1 MASILKVNELQ
12 HTGGTSAATINSSG
26 LVLPKIP
33 CFEVIKNSSQ
43 ALTASTWTKIT
54 FNAESYDTAGHF
66 DLANSKFQP
75 DIAGVYQ
82 INLCLYF
89 GSGSNTAALSTLRKN
104 GSQIRKM
111 AYLYHTDQSL
121 DDYGIS
127 GSTMVQMNGSSDYI
141 EAWAW
146 GLGTNQTVNGGSL
159 GEETIISGHLVSV
172 L

>member
-1 MASILKVNELQ
+1 MASILKVNEIQ

-26 LVLPKIP
+26 LVLPNIP

-43 ALTASTWTKIT
+43 AITDQTWTKIT

-75 DIAGVYQ
+75 NIAGVYQ
-82 INLCLYF
+82 INCCLYF
-89 GSGSNTAALSTLRKN
+89 GSGTNQATISVLRKN
-104 GSQIRKM
+104 NVKIRIMAKMYHSQV
-111 AYLYHTDQSL
+111 HL
-121 DDYGIS
+121 DDYGVS

-146 GLGTNQTVNGGSL
+146 GRGGSPTVNGGSL

>member
-12 HTGGTSAATINSSG
+12 HTGGISAATINSSG

-43 ALTASTWTKIT
+43 SLTASTWTKIA

-66 DLANSKFQP
+66 DLTNSKFQP

-89 GSGSNTAALSTLRKN
+89 GSGTNTAALSVLRKN
-104 GSQIRKM
+104 GTQIRKM
-111 AYLYHTDQSL
+111 AYLYHSNQSL
-121 DDYGIS
+121 DDYGVS

-141 EAWAW
+141 EAWAF
-146 GLGTNQTVNGGSL
+146 GNGGSPTVNGGTY